1 MKKRQFSILIIITVL
16 LFNGCYMVKKSA
28 DYYGIS
34 TEDASSMV
42 FLIDIS
48 GSMEGNAETDAQGKV
63 IDATASYATDKVAD
77 KVGGTAG
84 SLIKSQTNKQ
94 LSKLGKAKKELIPAI
109 RGLSENISFTIIV
122 FENDIKMWRKE
133 LVPAT
138 KTNKNLAITYINS
151 LSSGGGTNIYK
162 ALEKAFELAGDGA
175 LDENKPLA
183 VENVF
188 LLSDGSPSAGAITNT
203 QELVKKTQVW
213 NKTGRVNIHCI
224 GLGKDQDEA
233 FLKEVAEKNNG
244 QYIKK

>member
-1 MKKRQFSILIIITVL
+1 
-16 LFNGCYMVKKSA
+16 
-28 DYYGIS
+28 
-34 TEDASSMV
+34 
-42 FLIDIS
+42 
-48 GSMEGNAETDAQGKV
+48 MEGNAETDAQGKI
-63 IDATASYATDKVAD
+63 IDATTSYATNKVAD

-151 LSSGGGTNIYK
+151 LSSGGGTNIYS
-162 ALEKAFELAGDGA
+162 ALDKAFELAGDGA
-175 LDENKPLA
+175 LDNNKPLN
-183 VENVF
+183 VENIF
-188 LLSDGSPSAGAITNT
+188 LLSDGSPSAGAITNPQKIIDKT
-203 QELVKKTQVW
+203 QEW
-213 NKTGRVNIHCI
+213 NKIGKVKIHCI
-224 GLGKDQDEA
+224 GLGTDQDEA
-233 FLKEVAEKNNG
+233 FLKGIAEKNNG

>member
-1 MKKRQFSILIIITVL
+1 MKKSL
-16 LFNGCYMVKKSA
+16 LFILVFTTAFLFDSCYMVKKSA

-34 TEDASSMV
+34 TQDASSMV

-138 KTNKNLAITYINS
+138 KTNKNLAVTYINS
-151 LSSGGGTNIYK
+151 LSSGGGTNIYA

-183 VENVF
+183 VENIF
-188 LLSDGSPSAGAITNT
+188 LLSDGSPSAGAIKNT
-203 QELVKKTQVW
+203 QELVEKSQAW
-213 NKTGRVNIHCI
+213 NKTSRVNIHCI

-233 FLKEVAEKNNG
+233 FLSELAAKNNG